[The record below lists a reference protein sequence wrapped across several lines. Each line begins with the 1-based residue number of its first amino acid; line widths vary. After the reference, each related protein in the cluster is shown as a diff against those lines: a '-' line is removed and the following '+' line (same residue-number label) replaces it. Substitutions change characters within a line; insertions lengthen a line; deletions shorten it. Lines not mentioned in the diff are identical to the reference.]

1 MNGVGLSDIGLSGLV
16 TLGVLLVF
24 FGGLVPRWIHNE
36 RIKDKNELIRTLQK
50 SLDKRDE
57 QVDKLTSQMELNI
70 KLLEDLK
77 ELSKSGSLGHP
88 V

>member
-1 MNGVGLSDIGLSGLV
+1 MISGMGLGDVGLSGLV

-24 FGGLVPRWIHNE
+24 FGGLIPRWVHNE
-36 RIKDKNELIRTLQK
+36 RMKDKNELIHTLQK

-57 QVDKLTSQMELNI
+57 QVDKLTDQMELNI

-77 ELSKSGSLGHP
+77 ELSKSGLGHP